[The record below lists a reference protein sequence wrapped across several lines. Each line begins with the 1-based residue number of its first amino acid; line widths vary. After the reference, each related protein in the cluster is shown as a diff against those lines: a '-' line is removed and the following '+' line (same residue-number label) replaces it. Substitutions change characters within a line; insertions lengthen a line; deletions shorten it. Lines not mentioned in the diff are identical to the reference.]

1 MEIRKAK
8 ESDIEAIIKVYESI
22 HDGIEDGEIHTGW
35 VRGTYPTE
43 DTIEEALK
51 RDDLFVI
58 EDDGKVVATA
68 IINQIQADD
77 YKKINWKHSTPD
89 NEVMVLHTLAVDS
102 NEHGKG
108 YGRTLVAYFEEYAK
122 ESGILE
128 LRMDTNAKNKRARSL
143 YNHLG
148 YEEVG
153 TIKGTFNG
161 IPDRELVCLE
171 KHLYSC

>member
-8 ESDIEAIIKVYESI
+8 ESDIEAIMSVYESI
-22 HDGIEDGEIHTGW
+22 HDGIEEGEIHTGW

-43 DTIEEALK
+43 DTIKEALK

-58 EDDGKVVATA
+58 DDGKVVATA

-77 YKKINWKHSTPD
+77 YKKINWKYVAPD
-89 NEVMVLHTLAVDS
+89 DKVMVLHTLAVDS

-108 YGRTLVAYFEEYAK
+108 YGRALVAFFEEYAK
-122 ESGILE
+122 EKGILE
-128 LRMDTNAKNKRARSL
+128 LRMDTNAKNNKARSL

-161 IPDRELVCLE
+161 IPNRELVCLE
-171 KHLYSC
+171 KHLKATS